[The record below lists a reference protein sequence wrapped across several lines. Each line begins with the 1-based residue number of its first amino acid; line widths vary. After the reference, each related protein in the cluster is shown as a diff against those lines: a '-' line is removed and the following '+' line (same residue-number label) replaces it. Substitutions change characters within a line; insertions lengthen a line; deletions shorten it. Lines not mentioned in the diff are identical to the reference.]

1 MVCHL
6 VNKVISVEPYQHD
19 DLNNVITVKQIVTN
33 EHTDDTLNDTLMTH
47 VMAHQLDT
55 LMTHQMTHLMAHQ

>member
-1 MVCHL
+1 MCHL

-19 DLNNVITVKQIVTN
+19 DLTNVIIVKQIVTN

-47 VMAHQLDT
+47 
-55 LMTHQMTHLMAHQ
+55 